1 MVTTEIPMAEFIYKT
16 LTGFVILGALFFALF
31 FLYCIEDT
39 WPIIVGAGACW
50 CVGHS
55 IEKWGGE

>member
-1 MVTTEIPMAEFIYKT
+1 MAEFIYKT